1 MLKIDGTSALVTG
14 ASRGIG
20 AATAIGLAQHGLKRI
35 ALHYNSHKPGA
46 EQVADAVR
54 SHGAEVT
61 LMQAELASVDG
72 IHHFLAD
79 LKGQE
84 FDILIN
90 NAGHLVGRATLL
102 EATEDLFDRIMN
114 LNVKSAYFIA
124 QAVAPYM
131 IQQGRG
137 VIVNLSSIAAR
148 HGGGIGASLYSASKA
163 AVANFTKGMAKELAP
178 KGVRVN
184 AISPG
189 TVDNDFH
196 VKYSTAEMMKN
207 MLATCPLGRLGTN
220 HDIADVILFLCSDGA
235 RYVHGQTIE
244 VNGGMWMA

>member
-1 MLKIDGTSALVTG
+1 MLRIDGNSALVTG

-20 AATAIGLAQHGLKRI
+20 AASALRLAQSGVKRI
-35 ALHYNSHKPGA
+35 AIHYNSHRPGA
-46 EQVADAVR
+46 EQVAEDVR
-54 SHGAEVT
+54 KAGAEVT
-61 LMQAELASVDG
+61 LMQADLASVEG
-72 IHHFLAD
+72 IHQFIAD
-79 LKGQE
+79 LKGKE
-84 FDILIN
+84 FDILVN
-90 NAGHLVGRATLL
+90 NAGHLVGRATLMD
-102 EATEDLFDRIMN
+102 ATEDLFDRIMN

-131 IQQGRG
+131 VSQGSG

-196 VKYSTAEMMKN
+196 VKYSTADMMKN

-220 HDIADVILFLCSDGA
+220 EDIADVILFLCSDGA